1 MGRRHERRDLTM
13 PIRWH
18 VDDPDLLRQAVD
30 YTARQTGFSPRLIE
44 KDYFCSVVLE
54 YLAARDAELSF
65 KGGTCL
71 AKVHGGFYRLSEDL
85 DFSISTALTAS
96 RKERSRRGGRLGPL
110 VRDMPEHL
118 PGFQVVA
125 PLRGANESTQYNAVV
140 GYESLLESRVEP
152 IGVEVGLREPVLVAP
167 QLASA
172 KTMLLNPVNGRP
184 LVNVFLV
191 SCLSH
196 QEAMAEKLRAALT
209 RRDVAI
215 RDFFDVDHAVRD
227 GTLDVQDRAL
237 LELLRRKLQVA
248 GGGALDVSADRFS
261 KLRGQLEGELQPVL
275 RKQDFDQFD
284 LERAIRTVRAVARQ
298 LG

>member
-1 MGRRHERRDLTM
+1 M

-18 VDDPDLLRQAVD
+18 VDDPDLLRQAIE
-30 YTARQTGFSPRLIE
+30 YTARQTGFSLRLIE
-44 KDYFCSVVLE
+44 KDYFCSEVLE
-54 YLAARDAELSF
+54 YLAARDTELTF

-71 AKVHGGFYRLSEDL
+71 AKVHSGFYRLSEDL
-85 DFSISTALTAS
+85 DFSISTPPNAS
-96 RKERSRRGGRLGPL
+96 RKERSRRGGRLGPI
-110 VRDMPEHL
+110 VRDIPGHL
-118 PGFQVVA
+118 PGFQILT

-140 GYESLLESRVEP
+140 GYRSLLESRVEP
-152 IGVEVGLREPVLVAP
+152 IGVEVGLREPTLVAP
-167 QLASA
+167 QQAPSN
-172 KTMLLNPVNGRP
+172 TMVLNPVNGRP
-184 LVNVFLV
+184 LVDASFV
-191 SCLSH
+191 SCLSY

-215 RDFFDVDHAVRD
+215 RDFFDVDHAVRH

-248 GGGALDVSADRFS
+248 GAGAADVSADRFS
-261 KLRGQLEGELQPVL
+261 QLRGQLEGELQPVL

>member
-18 VDDPDLLRQAVD
+18 VDDPDLLRQAIG
-30 YTARQTGFSPRLIE
+30 YTAYQTGFSPRLIE

-54 YLAARDAELSF
+54 YLAARDTELTF

-71 AKVHGGFYRLSEDL
+71 AKVHSGFYRLSEDL
-85 DFSISTALTAS
+85 DYSISTPPNAS
-96 RKERSRRGGRLGPL
+96 RKERSRRGGRLGPI
-110 VRDMPEHL
+110 VHDIPEHL
-118 PGFQVVA
+118 PGFQILA

-140 GYESLLESRVEP
+140 GYRSLLESRVEP
-152 IGVEVGLREPVLVAP
+152 ISVEVGLREPTLVAP
-167 QLASA
+167 QQAPSN
-172 KTMLLNPVNGRP
+172 TMVLNPVNGRP
-184 LVNVFLV
+184 LVDASFV
-191 SCLSH
+191 SCLSY

-215 RDFFDVDHAVRD
+215 RDFFDVDHAVLNGR
-227 GTLDVQDRAL
+227 LDVRDRSL
-237 LELLRRKLQVA
+237 LELLRRKKEVA
-248 GGGALDVSADRFS
+248 GAGAVDVSAERLEQLS
-261 KLRGQLEGELQPVL
+261 GQLEGELQPVL

-284 LERAIRTVRAVARQ
+284 LDRAIRTVRAVALQ

>member
-1 MGRRHERRDLTM
+1 M

-18 VDDPDLLRQAVD
+18 VDDPDLLRQAIE
-30 YTARQTGFSPRLIE
+30 YTARQTGFSLRLIE

-54 YLAARDAELSF
+54 YLAAHDAELTF

-71 AKVHGGFYRLSEDL
+71 AKVHSGFYRLSEDL
-85 DFSISTALTAS
+85 DFSVATPPNAS
-96 RKERSRRGGRLGPL
+96 RKERSRRGGRLAPIL
-110 VRDMPEHL
+110 RDIPGRL
-118 PGFQVVA
+118 PGFQLLA

-140 GYESLLESRVEP
+140 GYRSMLESRVEP

-167 QLASA
+167 QQAASN
-172 KTMLLNPVNGRP
+172 TMVLNPVNGRP
-184 LVNVFLV
+184 LIDALLV

-215 RDFFDVDHAVRD
+215 RDFFDVDHAVLHGR
-227 GTLDVQDRAL
+227 LNVQDRAL

-248 GGGALDVSADRFS
+248 GAGAADVSADRLDQLS
-261 KLRGQLEGELQPVL
+261 GQLEGELQPVL

-284 LERAIRTVRAVARQ
+284 LDRAIRTVRAVARQ